1 MSISA
6 VGSKLLMLVSLCV
19 LATIFS
25 LNVMSQS
32 GTTGVSGTV
41 TDQNGAAVP
50 GATVTLINPETS
62 FTRTVTTG
70 DDGKYSFPGIPPA
83 TYRIEITAASF
94 KKLINSNVK
103 ALVDTPI
110 EVNLA
115 LQPGDVSAVVDV
127 TADSIE
133 SVINTQ
139 DASLGNNFEPRQIT
153 QLPTDLRR
161 VADLLNLQPGVT
173 REGYVAGGR
182 SDQANVLLD
191 GVDINDQ
198 QNGGRTEQFQ
208 TSQDTVLRATAES
221 VEEFR
226 ITTTNANANQGRSSG
241 AQISLITKSG
251 TNSLRGSLFY
261 FYRPTAFSANT
272 FFNNAAGRYLPTD
285 FAVQNGTAKAGEERA
300 PRPSLARDIFGGSL
314 GGPIIKNKLF
324 FFYTYEGQRQ
334 KQDVSVVRTV
344 PMAHVGLGQ
353 LRFIGVAPTDPPG
366 TAPHLITL
374 SLADLN
380 SIYSDVGI
388 NPLAVSV
395 LHDATVRYPVNDNT
409 VGDGI
414 NTGGFRFNSHTDTSE
429 NTHIARFDYKINN
442 NQSAYVRANVQY
454 DFLTGT
460 SQFPDTIPGTRWD
473 HPWGFVAAHDW
484 LISPNLVN
492 NFRYGLT
499 RQGFS
504 TTGDSTAPAISF
516 RFVFSPLSFSRSLDR
531 VTPTQNITDDL
542 TWIKGSH
549 TLQFGG
555 NVRIIRNK
563 RRDFGSAYDSA
574 ITNPSFY
581 DLSGRVLDLQVAGA
595 GYTFARSQRTIIQ
608 NTAAALIGRFS
619 QYSGNY
625 TYDLDGNAQPQGT
638 PAERT
643 FATEE
648 YDTYVQDAWKLRQ
661 NLTVTL
667 GLRYSLS
674 RPVYEKNGYQVVPDQ
689 RLGDFFDR
697 RRASAERGI
706 ALNDLIQFE
715 KAGPA
720 NNGPGYYSMDWKN
733 WQPRVAVA
741 WSPNFKSGV
750 LGKIFGNSDES
761 VFRGGFGIVSDHF
774 GEQLAVS
781 FSALST
787 IGFTEEITTAANTF
801 NVTDRPAPL
810 FTGFNQTIR
819 GLPFVPANPPQRF
832 DTPADEAQRIESSLD
847 ATIQTPKHYVW
858 NVSFGRKF
866 PFGIYAEASYIGRKA
881 RHLLA
886 ARDVMALNN
895 LVDPGSGMDWY
906 TAAGILHDFRAADT
920 PLESIPNIPYF
931 NHFFPNAGAS
941 LAAFWG
947 DDTYATLTP
956 TQAVYY
962 EVARD
967 GYDILDWTFI
977 QSTLDDD
984 YSGAGAWQNLFFHP
998 QYAAFS
1004 AFSSVA
1010 RSDYNGATFSVRQRL
1025 GETLT
1030 WDFNYTW
1037 SKSFDD
1043 ASGLQTGDSYGS
1055 QFILNPLR
1063 QHDNYSVSD
1072 FDTRHSI
1079 NANFIFQLPFG
1090 KGRQW
1095 FSDTNSFANGVIGGW
1110 QMTGIFRWNTGLPI
1124 FSPFDAAQWAT
1135 NWNAQSSG
1143 VRVRDVQ
1150 IHVNRN
1156 TQNAFDDPQ
1165 AAYNSW
1171 RNARAGETGD
1181 RNVLRLPGFS
1191 TLDLGLSKTFR
1202 MPWAE
1207 GHSLQFRWEV
1217 LNVTNAQYFNADEF
1231 TRSTWGLQQDSDI
1244 GDASTDFGK
1253 IFTGIQGNPRRM
1265 QFGVRYSF

>member
-1 MSISA
+1 VCFLA
-6 VGSKLLMLVSLCV
+6 VSLSIV
-19 LATIFS
+19 AAA
-25 LNVMSQS
+25 QS

-41 TDQNGAAVP
+41 ADQNGAAVP
-50 GATVTLINPETS
+50 GATVTLLNPETS

-70 DDGKYSFPGIPPA
+70 ADGKYSFPGIPPA
-83 TYRIEITAASF
+83 TYRLEVTAASF
-94 KKLINSNVK
+94 KKLVNSNVK

-110 EVNLA
+110 VVDLA

-139 DASLGNNFEPRQIT
+139 DASLGNNFEPKQIT

-198 QNGGRTEQFQ
+198 QNGGRTDQFQ

-251 TNSLRGSLFY
+251 TNRFRGSLFY

-272 FFNNAAGRYLPTD
+272 FFNNAAGRYVDSD

-300 PRPSLARDIFGGSL
+300 PRPSLARNVFGGSI
-314 GGPIIKNKLF
+314 GGPIVKDKLF

-366 TAPHLITL
+366 TAPHLLTL
-374 SLADLN
+374 SLAQLN
-380 SIYSDVGI
+380 SIYPDVGI

-395 LHDATVRYPVNDNT
+395 LHDATVKYPVNDNT

-414 NTGGFRFNSHTDTSE
+414 NTGGFRFNSHTDTAE

-442 NQSAYVRANVQY
+442 NQSAYFRSNIQY

-460 SQFPDTIPGTRWD
+460 SQFPDTLAGTAWD

-484 LISPNLVN
+484 SISPNMVN

-499 RQGFS
+499 RQAFS
-504 TTGDSTAPAISF
+504 TTGDSNAPSISF
-516 RFVFSPLSFSRSLDR
+516 RFVFSPLAFSRSLDR
-531 VTPTQNITDDL
+531 ITPTQNITDDL
-542 TWIKGSH
+542 TWIKGNH

-555 NVRIIRNK
+555 NIRIIRNK
-563 RRDFGSAYDSA
+563 RRDFGSAFDDA

-581 DLSGRVLDLQVAGA
+581 DLSGRVLDLQVSDA
-595 GYTFARSQRTIIQ
+595 GYTFARAQRTIIQ

-619 QYSGNY
+619 EYSGNY
-625 TYDLDGNAQPQGT
+625 TYDLNGNALPQGT
-638 PAERT
+638 PTERT

-648 YDTYVQDAWKLRQ
+648 YDTYVQDAWKLWP

-674 RPVYEKNGYQVVPDQ
+674 RPVYEKNGFQVVPSE

-741 WSPNFKSGV
+741 WSPNFKDGF
-750 LGKIFGNSDES
+750 LGKFFGKNQES

-787 IGFTEEITTAANTF
+787 IGFTEQITTAANTF
-801 NVTDRPAPL
+801 DVTGRPAPL

-858 NVSFGRKF
+858 NVSYGRKF

-895 LVDPGSGMDWY
+895 LVDPGSHMDWY
-906 TAAGILHDFRAADT
+906 TAAGILHDLRSRDT
-920 PLESIPNIPYF
+920 PLSAIPDIPYF
-931 NHFFPNAGAS
+931 NHFFPNAGPS

-984 YSGAGAWQNLFFHP
+984 YSGAGAWSNLFFHP

-1079 NANFIFQLPFG
+1079 NANFIFQIPFG
-1090 KGRQW
+1090 KGRRW
-1095 FSDTNSFANGVIGGW
+1095 LNGTNSFADGVIGGW
-1110 QMTGIFRWNTGLPI
+1110 QLSGIFRWNTGLPI

-1143 VRVRDVQ
+1143 VRVQNIQ
-1150 IHVNRN
+1150 INVDRN
-1156 TQNAFDDPQ
+1156 TQNAFGDPQ
-1165 AAYNSW
+1165 SAYNSW

-1191 TLDLGLSKTFR
+1191 TVDLGLSKSFN
-1202 MPWAE
+1202 MPWE

-1217 LNVTNAQYFNADEF
+1217 INVANAQYFNADEF

-1244 GDASTDFGK
+1244 SEASADFGK
-1253 IFTGIQGNPRRM
+1253 IFTSIQGVPRRM

>member
-442 NQSAYVRANVQY
+442 NQ
-454 DFLTGT
+454 
-460 SQFPDTIPGTRWD
+460 
-473 HPWGFVAAHDW
+473 
-484 LISPNLVN
+484 
-492 NFRYGLT
+492 
-499 RQGFS
+499 
-504 TTGDSTAPAISF
+504 
-516 RFVFSPLSFSRSLDR
+516 
-531 VTPTQNITDDL
+531 
-542 TWIKGSH
+542 
-549 TLQFGG
+549 
-555 NVRIIRNK
+555 
-563 RRDFGSAYDSA
+563 
-574 ITNPSFY
+574 
-581 DLSGRVLDLQVAGA
+581 
-595 GYTFARSQRTIIQ
+595 
-608 NTAAALIGRFS
+608 
-619 QYSGNY
+619 
-625 TYDLDGNAQPQGT
+625 
-638 PAERT
+638 
-643 FATEE
+643 
-648 YDTYVQDAWKLRQ
+648 
-661 NLTVTL
+661 
-667 GLRYSLS
+667 
-674 RPVYEKNGYQVVPDQ
+674 
-689 RLGDFFDR
+689 
-697 RRASAERGI
+697 
-706 ALNDLIQFE
+706 
-715 KAGPA
+715 
-720 NNGPGYYSMDWKN
+720 
-733 WQPRVAVA
+733 
-741 WSPNFKSGV
+741 
-750 LGKIFGNSDES
+750 
-761 VFRGGFGIVSDHF
+761 
-774 GEQLAVS
+774 
-781 FSALST
+781 
-787 IGFTEEITTAANTF
+787 
-801 NVTDRPAPL
+801 
-810 FTGFNQTIR
+810 
-819 GLPFVPANPPQRF
+819 
-832 DTPADEAQRIESSLD
+832 
-847 ATIQTPKHYVW
+847 
-858 NVSFGRKF
+858 
-866 PFGIYAEASYIGRKA
+866 
-881 RHLLA
+881 
-886 ARDVMALNN
+886 
-895 LVDPGSGMDWY
+895 
-906 TAAGILHDFRAADT
+906 
-920 PLESIPNIPYF
+920 
-931 NHFFPNAGAS
+931 
-941 LAAFWG
+941 
-947 DDTYATLTP
+947 
-956 TQAVYY
+956 
-962 EVARD
+962 
-967 GYDILDWTFI
+967 
-977 QSTLDDD
+977 
-984 YSGAGAWQNLFFHP
+984 
-998 QYAAFS
+998 
-1004 AFSSVA
+1004 
-1010 RSDYNGATFSVRQRL
+1010 
-1025 GETLT
+1025 
-1030 WDFNYTW
+1030 
-1037 SKSFDD
+1037 
-1043 ASGLQTGDSYGS
+1043 
-1055 QFILNPLR
+1055 
-1063 QHDNYSVSD
+1063 
-1072 FDTRHSI
+1072 
-1079 NANFIFQLPFG
+1079 
-1090 KGRQW
+1090 
-1095 FSDTNSFANGVIGGW
+1095 
-1110 QMTGIFRWNTGLPI
+1110 
-1124 FSPFDAAQWAT
+1124 
-1135 NWNAQSSG
+1135 
-1143 VRVRDVQ
+1143 
-1150 IHVNRN
+1150 
-1156 TQNAFDDPQ
+1156 
-1165 AAYNSW
+1165 
-1171 RNARAGETGD
+1171 
-1181 RNVLRLPGFS
+1181 
-1191 TLDLGLSKTFR
+1191 
-1202 MPWAE
+1202 
-1207 GHSLQFRWEV
+1207 
-1217 LNVTNAQYFNADEF
+1217 
-1231 TRSTWGLQQDSDI
+1231 
-1244 GDASTDFGK
+1244 
-1253 IFTGIQGNPRRM
+1253 
-1265 QFGVRYSF
+1265 